1 MDALGKHSF
10 CTGRGHWTDR
20 VAALTRRSGALMV
33 NSQTLRSSLLALAG
47 AFVVCAAAACAPRQV
62 EVRTAPSATTNVAL
76 QVTNTLQQ
84 AVNVYVTAGGQD
96 TFLRQVPAN
105 STQIVPVQGLP
116 VGTTVTVKAVTIDG
130 TSTYKKD
137 NVVLN
142 GTYIF
147 HLP

>member
-1 MDALGKHSF
+1 
-10 CTGRGHWTDR
+10 
-20 VAALTRRSGALMV
+20 MV
-33 NSQTLRSSLLALAG
+33 NFQSLRSSAAALAA
-47 AFVVCAAAACAPRQV
+47 AFAVFTAAACAPRQV
-62 EVRTAPSATTNVAL
+62 EVRTAPSTATNVAL

-137 NVVLN
+137 NVVLS
-142 GTYIF
+142 GTYNF

>member
-1 MDALGKHSF
+1 M
-10 CTGRGHWTDR
+10 
-20 VAALTRRSGALMV
+20 
-33 NSQTLRSSLLALAG
+33 NSQSLRSSVVALAA
-47 AFVVCAAAACAPRQV
+47 AFAVCTATACAPRQV
-62 EVRTAPSATTNVAL
+62 EVRTAPSTPTSVAL

-137 NVVLN
+137 NVVLS
-142 GTYIF
+142 GTYNF